1 MLLIQ
6 PFKITKTHTRTF
18 NLYNNTTTHTFR
30 CSTFN
35 NCILTV
41 SKTTIIVSY
50 FFNCLHVPQ
59 HISISHIFK
68 TKSIFRIFIIYL
80 FSLFYVTVRLSFWS
94 TVPKPRKVATNI
106 NSYKRYRNILFQ
118 KVASGYP
125 PYPKYG
131 VLVILPPPPPPSNS
145 SPFPL
150 PDTQTSDTMIHQ
162 TPDTQT
168 QIHQTQ

>member
-106 NSYKRYRNILFQ
+106 NSYTRYREILFQ
-118 KVASGYP
+118 TVASGYLLHFVQDGSS
-125 PYPKYG
+125 KS
-131 VLVILPPPPPPSNS
+131 VLEK
-145 SPFPL
+145 
-150 PDTQTSDTMIHQ
+150 
-162 TPDTQT
+162 
-168 QIHQTQ
+168 

>member
-106 NSYKRYRNILFQ
+106 NSYTRYREILFQ
-118 KVASGYP
+118 KVASGYLLHFVQDGSS
-125 PYPKYG
+125 KN
-131 VLVILPPPPPPSNS
+131 VLKHICCATHFVSMFVRGSILYKV
-145 SPFPL
+145 
-150 PDTQTSDTMIHQ
+150 
-162 TPDTQT
+162 
-168 QIHQTQ
+168 

>member
-106 NSYKRYRNILFQ
+106 NSYTRYREILFQ
-118 KVASGYP
+118 TVASGYLLHFVQDGSS
-125 PYPKYG
+125 KRT
-131 VLVILPPPPPPSNS
+131 LENS
-145 SPFPL
+145 CCAN
-150 PDTQTSDTMIHQ
+150 M
-162 TPDTQT
+162 
-168 QIHQTQ
+168 